1 MANSIHWFT
10 YVIAGGART
19 RCHGRP
25 LARLTLRLISL
36 TALLATLL
44 AMPAVAAQPS
54 AAQQSAAQQTA
65 AAQTKTQPMGVPPAD
80 HDIRS
85 QAASAEVVKPDGP
98 CAKVRQRP
106 CTALVL
112 GGGGARGGAHLAVL
126 RQLEAQQIPVDLIV
140 GTSIGAFIGGLYAQG
155 KTPDQIEQLLLQL
168 DWAEGF
174 RDRVERDELPARRKE
189 QRDQYPIN
197 LDLGVGPD
205 GLRLPKGVLHGQ
217 AMSALI
223 QQAYGLVPELDSFD
237 RLAVPFRAVATD
249 LTNRDTV
256 VLDRGNLLQAVQA
269 SMSIPGVVRPMQLQ
283 NRLLVDGGVANNLPV
298 SVAQSLGADRVIA
311 VAIDAPLLTDKQL
324 SSAVAITEQLTSFL
338 VAEAVSRQLAL
349 LTPQDVLIKPDM
361 AQIGT
366 LDFGKLEQAIAAGQ
380 QAAMAAKAQ
389 LGAFSEPAVF
399 ANWQQQ
405 RQQAQPLLQLAV
417 IALEN
422 RTGLSDKLLLR
433 RLNLPLHQPLSVSQ
447 LQQGIRRIYGL
458 DTLEKVSVTLQPEP
472 EPELQAGAT
481 EQQTTGQSSAG
492 TLPRL
497 QRLLIQAEPKSWGPA
512 YLNFRLQL
520 EDDFANTHNYQL
532 AAEYLWTDLSPY
544 GAEWQNEVAL
554 GTDKQLSS
562 TLHWPLAYSHFF
574 GTLRAEHNRVIFP
587 LEDKQGLSAGEL
599 SQHELELR
607 SGIGYAPAD
616 AWQLWGGLLRRDGRF
631 QLPLLLAEQLRYDSL
646 PYLRHGTVW
655 QFSYDTLDSRSFPS
669 RGQRLEV
676 SWESLRDRYL
686 QSEQRSQAYSLH
698 AQAARQ
704 WGAHILRA
712 RLRFDRVD
720 GADNMIEL
728 DQFTLGGLLN
738 LSGYPKNYLFG
749 SEVRFGSLVYQY
761 QWPQSRLSLFRAP
774 FYLGASLERGLVG
787 QSRFSQLRQQHNPD
801 WIWAGSVF
809 AGWDSPFGPL
819 YLGFGQASSDL
830 AERPYRFYLSLGQNF
845 CIRPGVFDVCN

>member
-25 LARLTLRLISL
+25 LARLTLGLISL
-36 TALLATLL
+36 AALLATLL

-54 AAQQSAAQQTA
+54 AAQQSAAQQSA

-311 VAIDAPLLTDKQL
+311 VAIDAPLLTGKQL

-366 LDFGKLEQAIAAGQ
+366 LDFDKLEQAIAAGQ

-389 LGAFSEPAVF
+389 LGAFSEPATF
-399 ANWQQQ
+399 ASWQQR
-405 RQQAQPLLQLAV
+405 RQQSELNLQLAT
-417 IALEN
+417 IRLDN
-422 RTGLSDKLLLR
+422 RTGLSDQLLLR
-433 RLNLPLHQPLSVSQ
+433 RLNLPLQQPLSMQ
-447 LQQGIRRIYGL
+447 QIQQGIRRIYGL
-458 DTLEKVSVTLQPEP
+458 DTLEKVSVTLQAGEAPQP
-472 EPELQAGAT
+472 PVTASELSPQPAGSAPVSW
-481 EQQTTGQSSAG
+481 QQ
-492 TLPRL
+492 
-497 QRLLIQAEPKSWGPA
+497 LLISAEPKSWGPA

-520 EDDFANTHNYQL
+520 EDDFENTHNYQL
-532 AAEYLWTDLSPY
+532 AAEYLWTGLSPY

-554 GTDKQLSS
+554 GTNKQLASS
-562 TLHWPLAYSHFF
+562 LHWPFGFSDFF
-574 GTLRAEHNRVIFP
+574 GTLRAEQNRLVFP
-587 LEDKQGLSAGEL
+587 LEDKQGLSSGEL
-599 SQHELELR
+599 SQRELDLR
-607 SGIGYAPAD
+607 AGIGYAPDD
-616 AWQLWGGLLRRDGRF
+616 AWQLWGGWQRRDGRF
-631 QLPLLLAEQLRYDSL
+631 QLPLLLAQQLAFDSL
-646 PYLRHGTVW
+646 PYLRRGSLW

-669 RGQRLEV
+669 RGARVEA
-676 SWESLRDRYL
+676 SWQSLSDDYL
-686 QSEQRSQAYSLH
+686 QAHQRSQTYSLH

-704 WGAHILRA
+704 WDAHILRT

-720 GADNMIEL
+720 GDDNLIEL

-749 SEVRFGSLVYQY
+749 AEVRFASLVYQY
-761 QWPQSRLSLFRAP
+761 QWPQSRFNLFKAP
-774 FYLGASLERGLVG
+774 FYLGASLERGMVRK
-787 QSRFSQLRQQHNPD
+787 SRFSDIRAQGGDD

-845 CIRPGVFDVCN
+845 